1 MTISIVVV
9 YSPGPREVR
18 EIALTLEQGCTVVQ
32 ALASVDLLAELKR
45 LGFLVCGFGIWG
57 KKVSSNHVLHDQD
70 RLEMYRALTVD
81 PKEARRQRF
90 VKQGAKKAAGLF
102 AQRRVGAKAGY

>member
-1 MTISIVVV
+1 MISIVVV
-9 YSPGPREVR
+9 YSPGPREVN

-32 ALASVDLLAELKR
+32 ALASVDRLAESKG
-45 LGFLVCGFGIWG
+45 LGFLVSGFGIWG
-57 KKVSSNHVLHDQD
+57 KKVSVNQVLQNQD
-70 RLEMYRALTVD
+70 RLEIYRALNVD

-102 AQRRVGAKAGY
+102 AQRRAGAKAGY